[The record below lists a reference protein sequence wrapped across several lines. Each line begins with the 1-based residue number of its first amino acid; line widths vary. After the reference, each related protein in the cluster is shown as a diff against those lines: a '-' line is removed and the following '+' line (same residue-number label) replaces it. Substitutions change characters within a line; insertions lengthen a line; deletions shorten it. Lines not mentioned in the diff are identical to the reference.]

1 MQIKRWKY
9 QPDLQVRVALLSSFS
24 DNLAL
29 FIKAKP
35 QKAGRAHMKKN
46 VFKVTIDITPVAW
59 NFHKNIFLWHPAHPS
74 DGKVLYGI
82 MTL

>member
-1 MQIKRWKY
+1 MQIKTWKC
-9 QPDLQVRVALLSSFS
+9 QPDLQVRIALLSSFS

-59 NFHKNIFLWHPAHPS
+59 NFHKNIFFMASCTP
-74 DGKVLYGI
+74 
-82 MTL
+82 